1 MEAKSQNNKS
11 KYFIESL
18 TEKIFLISASVAVI
32 SLLLIIGFVF
42 YKGLRPFIIEGYSFW
57 DFIFGTQ
64 WIPSANKYG
73 ILPMIVASLGATI
86 GALLIGVPVGILTS
100 IFIAEIAPKK
110 IAKIMSGAVELLA
123 GIPSVLYGVFGLAII
138 VPTIQEVFNL
148 PKGQS
153 LLAVIIVLAIMML
166 PTVITVSETA
176 IRAVPHA
183 YKEGSLALGASKT
196 ETIFKVIVPAAKSG
210 IMTGVVLGIGR
221 AIGETM
227 AVILVAGNTPVIPS
241 SIMDSVR
248 PLTTNIALEMGYAFG
263 THQEMLFATG
273 VVLFTFILILNL
285 VLVPINRIGIY
296 GAIISS
302 IISDI
307 FIFAICFITLKKQIT
322 TKLYV
327 SKYIVKPTIAG
338 VFMSITSYIMYNNI
352 INKIQNNIIVLFVS
366 IFSGM
371 MVYFILIIALKILT
385 EEEIYMLPYGQK
397 LFRTFK
403 SKKQQMQVK
412 STHTELPKHG
422 NLRGKRVCKKIKIKK
437 EGF

>member
-138 VPTIQEVFNL
+138 VPTIQEAFNL

-176 IRAVPHA
+176 IRAVPNA

-273 VVLFTFILILNL
+273 VVLFTFILILN
-285 VLVPINRIGIY
+285 
-296 GAIISS
+296 
-302 IISDI
+302 
-307 FIFAICFITLKKQIT
+307 
-322 TKLYV
+322 
-327 SKYIVKPTIAG
+327 
-338 VFMSITSYIMYNNI
+338 
-352 INKIQNNIIVLFVS
+352 IVLS
-366 IFSGM
+366 
-371 MVYFILIIALKILT
+371 
-385 EEEIYMLPYGQK
+385 K
-397 LFRTFK
+397 LSNK
-403 SKKQQMQVK
+403 
-412 STHTELPKHG
+412 G
-422 NLRGKRVCKKIKIKK
+422 GK
-437 EGF
+437 

>member
-138 VPTIQEVFNL
+138 VPTIQDVFNL

-176 IRAVPHA
+176 IRAVPNA

-227 AVILVAGNTPVIPS
+227 AVILVAGNTPVTPS

-285 VLVPINRIGIY
+285 VL
-296 GAIISS
+296 S
-302 IISDI
+302 
-307 FIFAICFITLKKQIT
+307 
-322 TKLYV
+322 KL
-327 SKYIVKPTIAG
+327 S
-338 VFMSITSYIMYNNI
+338 
-352 INKIQNNIIVLFVS
+352 NK
-366 IFSGM
+366 G
-371 MVYFILIIALKILT
+371 
-385 EEEIYMLPYGQK
+385 
-397 LFRTFK
+397 
-403 SKKQQMQVK
+403 
-412 STHTELPKHG
+412 
-422 NLRGKRVCKKIKIKK
+422 GK
-437 EGF
+437 

>member
-1 MEAKSQNNKS
+1 MEAKSQNNNS

-176 IRAVPHA
+176 IRAVPNA

-196 ETIFKVIVPAAKSG
+196 ETIFKVIVPASKSG

-285 VLVPINRIGIY
+285 VL
-296 GAIISS
+296 S
-302 IISDI
+302 
-307 FIFAICFITLKKQIT
+307 
-322 TKLYV
+322 KL
-327 SKYIVKPTIAG
+327 S
-338 VFMSITSYIMYNNI
+338 
-352 INKIQNNIIVLFVS
+352 NK
-366 IFSGM
+366 G
-371 MVYFILIIALKILT
+371 
-385 EEEIYMLPYGQK
+385 
-397 LFRTFK
+397 
-403 SKKQQMQVK
+403 
-412 STHTELPKHG
+412 
-422 NLRGKRVCKKIKIKK
+422 GK
-437 EGF
+437 

>member
-138 VPTIQEVFNL
+138 APTIQDVFNL

-176 IRAVPHA
+176 IRAVPNA

-285 VLVPINRIGIY
+285 VL
-296 GAIISS
+296 S
-302 IISDI
+302 
-307 FIFAICFITLKKQIT
+307 
-322 TKLYV
+322 KL
-327 SKYIVKPTIAG
+327 S
-338 VFMSITSYIMYNNI
+338 
-352 INKIQNNIIVLFVS
+352 NK
-366 IFSGM
+366 G
-371 MVYFILIIALKILT
+371 
-385 EEEIYMLPYGQK
+385 
-397 LFRTFK
+397 
-403 SKKQQMQVK
+403 
-412 STHTELPKHG
+412 
-422 NLRGKRVCKKIKIKK
+422 GK
-437 EGF
+437 

>member
-32 SLLLIIGFVF
+32 SLLLIIGFVL
-42 YKGLRPFIIEGYSFW
+42 YKGLRPFIVEGYSFW

-86 GALLIGVPVGILTS
+86 GALLIGVPVGILTA
-100 IFIAEIAPKK
+100 IFIAEIAPKRISK
-110 IAKIMSGAVELLA
+110 VMSGAVELLA

-176 IRAVPHA
+176 IRAVPNA

-285 VLVPINRIGIY
+285 VL
-296 GAIISS
+296 S
-302 IISDI
+302 
-307 FIFAICFITLKKQIT
+307 
-322 TKLYV
+322 KL
-327 SKYIVKPTIAG
+327 S
-338 VFMSITSYIMYNNI
+338 
-352 INKIQNNIIVLFVS
+352 NK
-366 IFSGM
+366 G
-371 MVYFILIIALKILT
+371 
-385 EEEIYMLPYGQK
+385 
-397 LFRTFK
+397 
-403 SKKQQMQVK
+403 
-412 STHTELPKHG
+412 
-422 NLRGKRVCKKIKIKK
+422 GK
-437 EGF
+437 